1 MEITLILT
9 LELFAWENASA
20 NIIIIIAVLLR
31 WELLIHV
38 FIKHVAAARGPL
50 VFFASA
56 ERLISRLNAPAAEGW
71 I

>member
-31 WELLIHV
+31 CGNYSYTYLL
-38 FIKHVAAARGPL
+38 
-50 VFFASA
+50 
-56 ERLISRLNAPAAEGW
+56 NT
-71 I
+71 